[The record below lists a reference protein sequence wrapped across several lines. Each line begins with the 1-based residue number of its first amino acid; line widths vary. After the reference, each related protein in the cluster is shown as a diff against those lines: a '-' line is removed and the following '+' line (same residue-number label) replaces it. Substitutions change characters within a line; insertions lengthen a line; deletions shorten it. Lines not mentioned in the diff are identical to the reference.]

1 MAMVEDRKEDQ
12 WWDLGVEEPEATKEE
27 NEHKT
32 SSAWWWIGFVM
43 IPFLVVGSDIIVNSD
58 LGINPGLFV
67 ISIWAMVPS
76 ALFAKANPAQRE
88 SLGKGIGAL
97 LFGIVTMPLMLIF
110 TVG

>member
-58 LGINPGLFV
+58 LGINTGLF
-67 ISIWAMVPS
+67 ILSMWAMVPS